1 MPIYQYQCPTCGYI
15 VEELVKMGSEI
26 YIGCPKCSEGYG
38 VTMKKIIS
46 KSSFVLKGDGWD
58 SKGRV

>member
-1 MPIYQYQCPTCGYI
+1 VPIYQYQCPTCGYI

-38 VTMKKIIS
+38 VTMEKIIS
-46 KSSFVLKGDGWD
+46 KSSFVLKGDGWE